1 MRWRRGC
8 GLMGNIAPATPGE
21 RQQRIR
27 DIFVDHPNHQIARAC
42 LNRFYMPVEGGIP
55 SRGSICALIGPSR
68 TGKSFAAKEMVA
80 AHEPRIGKDGV
91 KRPVLLVDCP
101 IEGGTRG
108 ILDNIADALDL
119 TVSTRVTN
127 ANLINVILREL
138 GRAEVEFV
146 IFDEAQEL
154 FPDKNKKILSFARGL
169 LRKMLNLHQFNI
181 VCIGLPETYS
191 VIAEDP
197 QLFGRGGLEHM
208 RLYPYNWNDPEGQK
222 SFRALCHKFD
232 VEMPFEKSGFGAQD
246 FAYRLFLAS
255 GGCIGHL
262 KNYLIDAGNRAIAD
276 ESVRVELR
284 HFAEGFDARKRPG
297 ETFNPFRGT
306 QG

>member
-1 MRWRRGC
+1 MADVT
-8 GLMGNIAPATPGE
+8 LATPGE

-27 DIFVDHPNHQIARAC
+27 DIFVDHPIHQEATKA
-42 LNRFYMPVEGGIP
+42 LKRFYMPVEGGIP
-55 SRGSICALIGPSR
+55 SRGSICALIGQSR
-68 TGKSFAAKEMVA
+68 TGKSFAANDIVA
-80 AHEPRIGKDGV
+80 AHEPRVGQDGV
-91 KRPVLLVDCP
+91 KSPVLLVDCP

-108 ILDNIADALDL
+108 ILHSIADALGL
-119 TVSTRVTN
+119 TVSSRVTN
-127 ANLINVILREL
+127 SNLISVILREL
-138 GRAEVEFV
+138 RRAEVEFV

-154 FPDKNKKILSFARGL
+154 FPEKNKKILSFARGL
-169 LRKMLNLHQFNI
+169 LRKMLNLNQFNI

-197 QLFGRGGLEHM
+197 QLFGRGNLEHK
-208 RLYPYNWNDPEGQK
+208 RLLPYDWGDKIDQNN
-222 SFRALCHKFD
+222 FRALCHKFD

-276 ESVRVELR
+276 ASLQVELR
-284 HFAEGFDARKRPG
+284 HFADAYDARKRPG

-306 QG
+306 SS

>member
-1 MRWRRGC
+1 MTDIT
-8 GLMGNIAPATPGE
+8 LAAPGE
-21 RQQRIR
+21 RQQRIK
-27 DIFVDHPNHQIARAC
+27 DIFVDHPNHQLATNA
-42 LNRFYMPVEGGIP
+42 LQRFYMPVEGGIP
-55 SRGSICALIGPSR
+55 SRGSICALIGQSR
-68 TGKSFAAKEMVA
+68 TGKSFAANDIVA
-80 AHEPRIGKDGV
+80 AHEPKLGQDGV
-91 KRPVLLVDCP
+91 KRPVLLIDCP

-108 ILDNIADALDL
+108 ILDSIADALGL
-119 TVSTRVTN
+119 TVSLRMTN
-127 ANLINVILREL
+127 ANLIGVILREL
-138 GRAEVEFV
+138 RRAEVEFV

-154 FPDKNKKILSFARGL
+154 FPEKNKKILSFARGL
-169 LRKMLNLHQFNI
+169 LRKMLNLSQFNI

-197 QLFGRGGLEHM
+197 QLFGRGGLEHKH
-208 RLYPYNWNDPEGQK
+208 LSPYDWNDVDDQK
-222 SFRALCHKFD
+222 NFRALCHKFD

-276 ESVRVELR
+276 ASLQVELR
-284 HFAEGFDARKRPG
+284 HFADAYDARKRPG

-306 QG
+306 SS